1 MSDLAH
7 LIETL
12 ETHLPAL
19 RREMAGAEWAA
30 FTAQLAEAAPYFAR
44 AAEDPA
50 ARLEAIYLLER
61 ACGAFLATRRIFPPP
76 GGQLV
81 QPGPGPTRDE
91 PVADLPQAPLTQRE
105 PDIAALMA
113 RAQALCQ
120 APDAVADRL
129 EAAPPPARD

>member
-61 ACGAFLATRRIFPPP
+61 ACGAFPAIRRIFPPP

-81 QPGPGPTRDE
+81 QPGPGPTPEE
-91 PVADLPQAPLTQRE
+91 PVTGLRKAQLAQKE
-105 PDIAALMA
+105 PDIAELMA

-129 EAAPPPARD
+129 EAASPPNRD

>member
-7 LIETL
+7 LIDTL

-19 RREMAGAEWAA
+19 RQEMAGAEWAA

-50 ARLEAIYLLER
+50 ARLEALYRLER
-61 ACGAFLATRRIFPPP
+61 ACGAFPATRRIFPPP

-81 QPGPGPTRDE
+81 QPGPAPTPDE
-91 PVADLPQAPLTQRE
+91 PTAGLSQGPLAQKE
-105 PDIAALMA
+105 PDIPALMA

-129 EAAPPPARD
+129 EATPPPAQD

>member
-1 MSDLAH
+1 MSDLAR

-30 FTAQLAEAAPYFAR
+30 FTAQLAAAAPFFAR

-50 ARLEAIYLLER
+50 ARLEALYRLER
-61 ACGAFLATRRIFPPP
+61 ACGAFPATRRIFPPP

-81 QPGPGPTRDE
+81 QPGPAPTPDE
-91 PVADLPQAPLTQRE
+91 PTAGLSREPLAQKE

-129 EAAPPPARD
+129 EATPPPAQD

>member
-7 LIETL
+7 LIATL

-19 RREMAGAEWAA
+19 RQEMAGAEWAA
-30 FTAQLAEAAPYFAR
+30 FTAQLAEAAPFFAR
-44 AAEDPA
+44 AAEDPN
-50 ARLEAIYLLER
+50 ARLEAIYRLEW
-61 ACGAFLATRRIFPPP
+61 ACGAFPATRRIFPPP

-81 QPGPGPTRDE
+81 QPGPGPTPDE
-91 PVADLPQAPLTQRE
+91 PTAGLPQGPLTQKD

-129 EAAPPPARD
+129 ETAPPPAQD